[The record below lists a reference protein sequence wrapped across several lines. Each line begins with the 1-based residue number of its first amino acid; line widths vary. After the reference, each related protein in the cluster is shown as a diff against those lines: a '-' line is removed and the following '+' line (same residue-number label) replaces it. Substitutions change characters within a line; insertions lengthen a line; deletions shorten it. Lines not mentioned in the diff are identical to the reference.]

1 MHASYSEGRL
11 PSARTSGGRPQGNY
25 DVKVLNE
32 VENDPSTSVRA
43 IEIATGVAKSTA
55 HRFLKRYDFH
65 PYHGQRVQSLF
76 TRDHAPR
83 VDFCRTML
91 AKIRED
97 PDFLNKVLCTDE
109 STFKRDGYLNLHNL
123 HGWHTENPHLMREDR
138 SQYQFKV
145 NMWTGI
151 LNGQIT
157 GPFELTENLDGATYL
172 HFLQNDLP
180 TLLDVPL
187 NIYREMWYQQDGCP
201 AHYARPVREYLNEL
215 YPGK

>member
-1 MHASYSEGRL
+1 
-11 PSARTSGGRPQGNY
+11 
-25 DVKVLNE
+25 
-32 VENDPSTSVRA
+32 
-43 IEIATGVAKSTA
+43 
-55 HRFLKRYDFH
+55 
-65 PYHGQRVQSLF
+65 
-76 TRDHAPR
+76 
-83 VDFCRTML
+83 ML

-215 YPGK
+215 YPELRQKIDAASEEINARRFARLVNRSFLRRCRACIRAGGKQFEHLL